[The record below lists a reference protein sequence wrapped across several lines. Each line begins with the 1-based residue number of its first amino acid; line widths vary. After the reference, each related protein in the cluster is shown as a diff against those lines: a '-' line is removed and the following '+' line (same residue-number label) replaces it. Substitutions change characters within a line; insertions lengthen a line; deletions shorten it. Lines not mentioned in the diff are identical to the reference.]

1 VQNEKTSQGREEMR
15 VKTTTS
21 GDGVAAALHVGVLP
35 RICPFVV
42 NCSKWSAVMVVL
54 KLAWRVVKIKA
65 SLPLRLTGSSTTN
78 GSLPS
83 KNAREEEREREQL
96 AL

>member
-1 VQNEKTSQGREEMR
+1 MR

-65 SLPLRLTGSSTTN
+65 SLPFGLQVVRQPTEAC
-78 GSLPS
+78 P
-83 KNAREEEREREQL
+83 ARRRERKREREREQL